1 MRNSEWTFLLQPTV
15 FFSYMDKSDVQT
27 IRVILIG
34 FRGIEGWL
42 NFICCFVWFQKFSTL
57 EAASTLKT
65 GTSSVH
71 VHYDRVQQREYIV
84 VLYEKLS
91 HRMEVVFVSTTPSA
105 PADMPIPEDEQGT
118 GEEAE
123 TAQAPSTATR
133 PRRLTM
139 PNIRISSQE
148 WKKQSICRKK
158 W

>member
-15 FFSYMDKSDVQT
+15 FFSYMDKSAVQK

-34 FRGIEGWL
+34 FRGVEGWL

-91 HRMEVVFVSTTPSA
+91 HRMEVVFVSTTHH
-105 PADMPIPEDEQGT
+105 PIGPCWHAYSWGWARDGGGNRNCSGAVRCYEAQKAHNAQHPYQQPRV
-118 GEEAE
+118 EEAKY
-123 TAQAPSTATR
+123 
-133 PRRLTM
+133 M
-139 PNIRISSQE
+139 
-148 WKKQSICRKK
+148 
-158 W
+158 